1 MSKYQHGAQNISQH
15 RETYGRIL
23 DITIWSGGLIGVGIL
38 FFSLVFAAKMA
49 WLPALVISFVTAILS
64 GMLLKIGGAWH
75 ATIVGLA
82 ILTLIMGMGISAIA
96 GLG

>member
-1 MSKYQHGAQNISQH
+1 MSNYQHGAQNISQH

-23 DITIWSGGLIGVGIL
+23 DITVWSGGLIGVSIL
-38 FFSLVFAAKMA
+38 FFSMVFAAKIA
-49 WLPALVISFVTAILS
+49 WFPALIISFVTAILT
-64 GMLLKIGGAWH
+64 GMVLKIGSAWY